1 MTHLRPHSPPAT
13 LSPPLA
19 ALLAEA
25 DSALRR
31 LDPED
36 PHQLYALLYHLA
48 CRVASVDAFYLCLY
62 SEADQTLYFPYNVEG
77 DVYDLPLTIALGS
90 GPTSQVIKKR
100 RAVVWNTYAEARAFS
115 GIMFG
120 QMDRFTH
127 SAIHVPIFAPP
138 GKHANTGDLLGVLSM
153 QAYAANAYC
162 PQTVYALHAL
172 ADRTGTVLTRAR
184 DAAAWQ
190 SRLRAVDVGTP
201 GQPPPASAR
210 PLVALADEFVGLLH
224 SLRGRADAARRLLPP
239 DADPALIAALE
250 DLAEAHCAAQTAT
263 SQLPLRPDFCP
274 APCAALSALTPME
287 RTVLQCLASGQ
298 SNKAIAAALYISDAT
313 VKFHCKHIFQKL
325 GVTSRTAAVRLWL
338 EAFPRP

>member
-1 MTHLRPHSPPAT
+1 MTQLRPHSPPAA

-48 CRVASVDAFYLCLY
+48 CRVAPVDAFYLCLY

-100 RAVVWNTYAEARAFS
+100 RAVIWNTYAEARAFS

-127 SAIHVPIFAPP
+127 SAIHVPIFGPP
-138 GKHANTGDLLGVLSM
+138 GRPADAADLLGVLSI
-153 QAYAANAYC
+153 QAYPAGAYP
-162 PQTVYALHAL
+162 PQTVHALHAL
-172 ADRTGTVLTRAR
+172 ADRTGTVLARAR
-184 DAAAWQ
+184 ADAAWQ
-190 SRLRAVDVGTP
+190 SRLRAADAGTP
-201 GQPPPASAR
+201 GQPSGANAR
-210 PLVALADEFVGLLH
+210 PLVAMADEFVSLLH

-239 DADPALIAALE
+239 DADPALVEALE
-250 DLAEAHCAAQTAT
+250 ELAEAHCAAQTAA
-263 SQLPLRPDFCP
+263 SQLPLRPDLCP
-274 APCAALSALTPME
+274 APNAALSALTLME

-298 SNKAIAAALYISDAT
+298 PNKAIAAALYISDAT

-325 GVTSRTAAVRLWL
+325 GVTSRTAAIRLWL
-338 EAFPRP
+338 DAAPRP